1 MSSNPLATVKG
12 ITVIQDDDGRVHWQ
26 GGAAVDADGSNG
38 QNGNPFAY
46 RKDDKGLDALA
57 NAGYPNRS
65 WRDVLAA
72 DPQTGK
78 PKDDG
83 NGNWYSKT
91 TYEWKGRPVETR
103 YVDSTAVPYVVV
115 NPHVRMKAKGIVI
128 GCKARLTYKQQT
140 IDAVVAD
147 VSGGGQARSQIDQ
160 GGHRLATRRQHR
172 HQLVRDNLLR
182 KGILCVDERTR
193 AAHGNRAVLSDP
205 NTDIGR
211 AARVA
216 REAPAPPDPQD
227 VLRGIEGPCSTQR
240 LMTHHCSVG
249 PRGSCLGTWAPVA
262 PAQLIVLPE
271 RLQKFNAV
279 LKPTVGGVDT

>member
-38 QNGNPFAY
+38 QNGNLFAY

-147 VSGGGQARSQIDQ
+147 VSGGSDIGEISIAAAKLLGIPSSPRRGGVNSGVLFEIWPDQ
-160 GGHRLATRRQHR
+160 PAKVNGETY
-172 HQLVRDNLLR
+172 NLL
-182 KGILCVDERTR
+182 G
-193 AAHGNRAVLSDP
+193 AG
-205 NTDIGR
+205 
-211 AARVA
+211 
-216 REAPAPPDPQD
+216 
-227 VLRGIEGPCSTQR
+227 
-240 LMTHHCSVG
+240 
-249 PRGSCLGTWAPVA
+249 
-262 PAQLIVLPE
+262 
-271 RLQKFNAV
+271 
-279 LKPTVGGVDT
+279 

>member
-103 YVDSTAVPYVVV
+103 YVDSTTVPYVVV
-115 NPHVRMKAKGIVI
+115 NPHVRMKAKGVVI
-128 GCKARLTYKQQT
+128 GCKARVTYKSGKKKAKK

-147 VSGGGQARSQIDQ
+147 VSGGA
-160 GGHRLATRRQHR
+160 
-172 HQLVRDNLLR
+172 
-182 KGILCVDERTR
+182 
-193 AAHGNRAVLSDP
+193 
-205 NTDIGR
+205 DIGELSI
-211 AARVA
+211 AAA
-216 REAPAPPDPQD
+216 EE
-227 VLRGIEGPCSTQR
+227 LGIPS
-240 LMTHHCSVG
+240 S
-249 PRGSCLGTWAPVA
+249 PRH
-262 PAQLIVLPE
+262 
-271 RLQKFNAV
+271 
-279 LKPTVGGVDT
+279 GGVNSGVTF